1 MYFHQKYKL
10 SNTNSSYQTTQWW
23 NHAIRRRPA
32 WVSNLELQPHQTPD
46 PLWKTWTPPKTPDKE
61 YRINWTQNNSDNSL
75 TYVKTM
81 KLHCHKQY
89 NCTDLVCKSDEMMYW
104 QKCKNPIFAQ
114 KIFVKITMH
123 STLHTSTKYTK
134 TLVTTENCRH
144 PAIRNAHPG
153 LPVPGT
159 GKIKTNNIEEN
170 TQICELY
177 TK

>member
-1 MYFHQKYKL
+1 MGTPMSKKFKVISRYNHSYLLLICTKHKYTVYTTMYFHQKYKL

-114 KIFVKITMH
+114 KFFVKITMH
-123 STLHTSTKYTK
+123 SALHTSTKYTK
-134 TLVTTENCRH
+134 T
-144 PAIRNAHPG
+144 
-153 LPVPGT
+153 
-159 GKIKTNNIEEN
+159 
-170 TQICELY
+170 
-177 TK
+177 